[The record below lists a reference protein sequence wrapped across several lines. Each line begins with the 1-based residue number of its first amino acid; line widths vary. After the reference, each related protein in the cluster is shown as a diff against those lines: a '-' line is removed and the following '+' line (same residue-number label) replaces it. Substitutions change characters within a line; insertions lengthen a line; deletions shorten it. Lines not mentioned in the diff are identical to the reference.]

1 MNYTIKDIARIA
13 NVSIATV
20 SRVINGNGTVAQKT
34 EKRILEIIR
43 ELNYVPNN
51 VARSLVKQNSKTIG
65 VVVADI
71 MNPFYSEII
80 RAIQDQANID
90 GYSVISCNSDEDME
104 KEKQCIQ
111 MLLENQV
118 NGIIFAGG
126 RGKGDYY
133 NQHIRD
139 VAKKIP
145 VVLAD
150 EFLEGENIYPIVC
163 NKTKGAYEGVSAL
176 IELGH
181 KRIAMINGY
190 QDYKPSI
197 EKLRG
202 YKKALKD
209 HGIPFREDYIRYG
222 DYHLDGSE
230 LHVKELMRLPQPPTA
245 IFASNDLMAMGAI
258 RALKHLGLEV
268 PGDISVIGFDD
279 IMMNE
284 YMQPALTSVRQEMS
298 RQGQLAVQILD
309 MIFTGDKKP
318 KKKYVIE
325 PSVVM
330 RSSCRRLD
338 G

>member
-1 MNYTIKDIARIA
+1 MNYTIKDIARMA

-34 EKRILEIIR
+34 EKRILEIIK

-104 KEKQCIQ
+104 KEKQCIK

-118 NGIIFAGG
+118 SGIIFAGG

-139 VAKKIP
+139 VAKKVP

-150 EFLEGENIYPIVC
+150 EFLEGENIYSIVC
-163 NKTKGAYEGVSAL
+163 NKIKGAYEGVSAL

-190 QDYKPSI
+190 RDYKPSI

-202 YKKALKD
+202 YK
-209 HGIPFREDYIRYG
+209 
-222 DYHLDGSE
+222 
-230 LHVKELMRLPQPPTA
+230 
-245 IFASNDLMAMGAI
+245 
-258 RALKHLGLEV
+258 RAL
-268 PGDISVIGFDD
+268 
-279 IMMNE
+279 
-284 YMQPALTSVRQEMS
+284 
-298 RQGQLAVQILD
+298 
-309 MIFTGDKKP
+309 
-318 KKKYVIE
+318 
-325 PSVVM
+325 
-330 RSSCRRLD
+330 
-338 G
+338 